1 MKDFSNKKYIFLK
14 IFIIIYLNIFEYI
27 YIIIK

>member
-27 YIIIK
+27 YILL